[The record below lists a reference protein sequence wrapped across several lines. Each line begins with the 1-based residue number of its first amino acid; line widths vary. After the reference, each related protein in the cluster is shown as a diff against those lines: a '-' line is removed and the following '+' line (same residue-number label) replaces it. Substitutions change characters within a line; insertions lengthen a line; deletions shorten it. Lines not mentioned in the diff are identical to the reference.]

1 MKLFSVGPQPHA
13 AFGVDVSSSAAV
25 SDLLVNIRQTFSG
38 VPSIAVNC
46 AGITRDNFLLK
57 LDEASF
63 DEVIAVNLKGTFLLC
78 QAVSRLMVEDDI
90 QGGSIINIASIVGKV
105 GNMGQCNY
113 SASKAGVVGFSKTAA
128 KELAKFGIRC
138 NTILP
143 GFIDTPMLD
152 TMPEKVRDTI
162 IQQIPLA
169 RTGQPDEIA
178 DVCVFLASDKSSYIT
193 GTTIEVTGRDI
204 LITHLLILCTKLSSR

>member
-63 DEVIAVNLKGTFLLC
+63 DEVIAVNLK
-78 QAVSRLMVEDDI
+78 VRL
-90 QGGSIINIASIVGKV
+90 
-105 GNMGQCNY
+105 
-113 SASKAGVVGFSKTAA
+113 
-128 KELAKFGIRC
+128 
-138 NTILP
+138 
-143 GFIDTPMLD
+143 
-152 TMPEKVRDTI
+152 EKPQVTNVHMK
-162 IQQIPLA
+162 Q
-169 RTGQPDEIA
+169 
-178 DVCVFLASDKSSYIT
+178 SDR
-193 GTTIEVTGRDI
+193 E
-204 LITHLLILCTKLSSR
+204 KL